1 MTKDF
6 ENALKKLRI
15 SYRREAN
22 ELSAQN
28 EIAIFS
34 EASSQGTLENS
45 FSFDEE
51 NKDDDSPL
59 LS

>member
-6 ENALKKLRI
+6 ENTLKKLRI
-15 SYRREAN
+15 TYRREAN

-28 EIAIFS
+28 ENAIYS
-34 EASSQGTLENS
+34 ETSSSILESYIN
-45 FSFDEE
+45 FDEE
-51 NKDDDSPL
+51 NKEDDVPL

>member
-6 ENALKKLRI
+6 ENTLKKLRI

-28 EIAIFS
+28 ENAIYS
-34 EASSQGTLENS
+34 ETSSSILESYIN
-45 FSFDEE
+45 FDEE
-51 NKDDDSPL
+51 NKEDDVPL

>member
-6 ENALKKLRI
+6 ENTLKKLRI

-28 EIAIFS
+28 ENAIYS
-34 EASSQGTLENS
+34 EASSIILESYIN
-45 FSFDEE
+45 FDEE
-51 NKDDDSPL
+51 NKEDDVPL